1 MDVANILT
9 SMPSLV
15 LFVLVVAIGMLVSG
29 AGTWVARKRYQQ
41 GVTGQNTSASTVV
54 GSILGL
60 SSFMSGFTF
69 SMTAAR
75 FSSRKELVVQQAAA
89 IRTSFLQ
96 TSLIPEK
103 QKLIIREHLRQY
115 KDYLT
120 FIAICMVYPVIGLDI
135 ERAGANSLKPIF

>member
-15 LFVLVVAIGMLVSG
+15 LFVLVVAIGMLFSW

-41 GVTGQNTSASTVV
+41 GVTGPTTSFS
-54 GSILGL
+54 GSIPGL
-60 SSFMSGFTF
+60 SAFMSGFTF
-69 SMTAAR
+69 SMMAAR
-75 FSSRKELVVQQAAA
+75 FSSRKELVVQQAAT
-89 IRTSFLQ
+89 IGTSFLQ

-103 QKLIIREHLRQY
+103 QKLIIREQLRQY

-120 FIAICMVYPVIGLDI
+120 FIAICMVYPVIGVHI

>member
-15 LFVLVVAIGMLVSG
+15 LFALVVATGMLSSW
-29 AGTWVARKRYQQ
+29 AGSWVARKRYQQ
-41 GVTGQNTSASTVV
+41 VVTGPTTSASTVV

-60 SSFMSGFTF
+60 SAFMLGFTF

-75 FSSRKELVVQQAAA
+75 FSSRKELVVQQAGA
-89 IRTSFLQ
+89 IGTSFLQ

-103 QKLIIREHLRQY
+103 QKLIIREQLRQY

-120 FIAICMVYPVIGLDI
+120 FIAICMVYPVYRPAYRKGRR
-135 ERAGANSLKPIF
+135 E